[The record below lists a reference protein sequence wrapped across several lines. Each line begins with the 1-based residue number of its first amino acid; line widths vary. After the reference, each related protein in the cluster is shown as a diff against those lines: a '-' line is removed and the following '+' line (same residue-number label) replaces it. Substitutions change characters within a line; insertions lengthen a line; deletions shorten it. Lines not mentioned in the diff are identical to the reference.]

1 MGRIFKIEYTVKTV
15 KKMNNVYAK
24 AFYIDNF
31 KIDGV
36 EQECDELRVSY
47 GYVNFKDGIKKLKRK
62 YNYHKIY
69 DSFYCY
75 EIAEGEKKLLK
86 SVSSTEDKIIGIPST
101 FNSGYEGSKILSV
114 SLKNRFI
121 LKDGYLDMQETNFA
135 TEDCMKCLDS
145 LIEEGA
151 NKMKDT
157 NNNTFLHEFYEG
169 LSPEMKQMFKALAVH
184 ESGRTI
190 FRKEESIVYE
200 IKNIYVNETKGVT
213 TIVFGN
219 GDKIK
224 VVKDSEDKNDIEKAI
239 AIAIIKYY
247 FGLDYYF
254 DACKKVVNTE
264 KKAKPEKKKLP
275 KPTIKPRPKK
285 QRIDLEKEVK

>member
-1 MGRIFKIEYTVKTV
+1 MGRIFKLEYKSTQ
-15 KKMNNVYAK
+15 AK
-24 AFYIDNF
+24 NTRMFFIQKFTIDDICEIHGEYWVSCGYI
-31 KIDGV
+31 
-36 EQECDELRVSY
+36 
-47 GYVNFKDGIKKLKRK
+47 NFKDNIKKIKRK
-62 YNYHKIY
+62 YNYNKKY

-75 EIAEGEKKLLK
+75 EIVGGVKKILK

-101 FNSGYEGSKILSV
+101 FNPGYEGIKSPNT
-114 SLKNRFI
+114 SLKNRFMI
-121 LKDGYLDMQETNFA
+121 KDGYLSIQETNFA
-135 TEDCMKCLDS
+135 TENCMKCLDS

-169 LSPEMKQMFKALAVH
+169 LSPEMKQIFKALTIH
-184 ESGRTI
+184 ESGHTT
-190 FRKEESIVYE
+190 FRKEESIMYE
-200 IKNIYVNETKGVT
+200 IKNVYINETKGVT

-254 DACKKVVNTE
+254 DACKKVVNAE
-264 KKAKPEKKKLP
+264 KKAKPEKKKKP
-275 KPTIKPRPKK
+275 KPTIKPRSKK
-285 QRIDLEKEVK
+285 QQIDPEKEVK